1 MGFITKHD
9 HGKKPENKY
18 KNRFVNII
26 ACKSLNKV
34 KTARLEQRFLSNAL
48 CFVKLVC
55 EEKILVSCR

>member
-26 ACKSLNKV
+26 ACKYWKYS
-34 KTARLEQRFLSNAL
+34 RIFLFHIGADETMENT
-48 CFVKLVC
+48 
-55 EEKILVSCR
+55 